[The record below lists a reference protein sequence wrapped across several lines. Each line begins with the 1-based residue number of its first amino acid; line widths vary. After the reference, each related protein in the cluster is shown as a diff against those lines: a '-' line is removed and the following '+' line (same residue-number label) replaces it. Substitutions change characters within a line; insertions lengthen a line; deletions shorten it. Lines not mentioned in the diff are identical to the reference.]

1 MSYFSK
7 KRTLTAL
14 IPATVIAMMMSNP
27 AMAQESEGESGVYVS
42 LSGGAEFFTDSDF
55 VGIQNPEAGVP
66 GAAGAPAAVN
76 VDFETGYNIRG
87 AIGYEFSRG
96 FISFLKPS
104 VELEVGYAEADVSSG
119 VFNGG
124 DQSFGGDI
132 NVVTVQ
138 ANYNSDIILSD
149 NQKIIPYFGGG
160 LGIGVV
166 DTNIVYFPNNGIA
179 TAPTFGV
186 FGSSTQFTT
195 NSRIGLKARV
205 SEKFD
210 IFAEGRYTRVS
221 SGDFER
227 RFVAGGADGF
237 SADVSGDT
245 DTFSLGIGLRARF

>member
-7 KRTLTAL
+7 KHALTTI
-14 IPATVIAMMMSNP
+14 IPASFMAIMMGSP
-27 AMAQESEGESGVYVS
+27 AMAQDSDDSGVYVS
-42 LSGGAEFFTDSDF
+42 VSGGAEFFNDGEF
-55 VGIQNPEAGVP
+55 FGIQNPEAGVP
-66 GAAGAPAAVN
+66 GAAGAPAAVE
-76 VDFETGYNIRG
+76 VDFDTGYNIRG

-104 VELEVGYAEADVSSG
+104 VELEVGYAQADVSSG
-119 VFNGG
+119 AFNGG
-124 DQSFGGDI
+124 NQVFGGDI
-132 NVVTVQ
+132 DVVTVQ

-166 DTNIVYFPNNGIA
+166 DSNIVYFPNNGVA

-205 SEKFD
+205 SDNFD
-210 IFAEGRYTRVS
+210 IFAEGRYTRTS

-245 DTFSLGIGLRARF
+245 DTFSLGLGLRARF

>member
-7 KRTLTAL
+7 KPTLTAV
-14 IPATVIAMMMSNP
+14 IPATFIAIMMSTP
-27 AMAQESEGESGVYVS
+27 AMAQESEDESGVYVS
-42 LSGGAEFFTDSDF
+42 LSGGVEFFTDSDF
-55 VGIQNPEAGVP
+55 LGIQNPEAGVP
-66 GAAGAPAAVN
+66 GAAGAPAVVD

-124 DQSFGGDI
+124 NQSFGGDI

-138 ANYNSDIILSD
+138 ANYNSDIIFSD
-149 NQKIIPYFGGG
+149 KQKITPYFGGG

-186 FGSSTQFTT
+186 FGTSTQFSI
-195 NSRIGLKARV
+195 NNRIGLKAKV
-205 SEKFD
+205 SDNID
-210 IFAEGRYTRVS
+210 IFAEGRYTRIS

-227 RFVAGGADGF
+227 RFIAGGADGF
-237 SADVSGDT
+237 SADVSSDT
-245 DTFSLGIGLRARF
+245 DTFSLGIGLRSRF